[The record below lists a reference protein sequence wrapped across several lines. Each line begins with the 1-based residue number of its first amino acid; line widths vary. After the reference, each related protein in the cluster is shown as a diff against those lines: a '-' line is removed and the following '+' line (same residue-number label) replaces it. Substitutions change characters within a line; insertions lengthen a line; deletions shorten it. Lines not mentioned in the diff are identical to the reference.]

1 MKQKEILIISNYFPP
16 EKGAASNR
24 IFSMVRGFS
33 ENNYTVSVVC
43 PLPNYPQGRVFK
55 GYKGGFYKKEKTDF
69 GKINRLWI
77 LPSNSSNKFVRLLS
91 MLSFSF
97 SLTLFLVFTKSPK
110 KIIIQ
115 YSPVFTGFTS
125 VFWAKLF
132 GKKIILNVSD
142 LWPLAGLEMGILNK
156 GMYYT
161 ILLKMERFC
170 YRKSH
175 LILGQS
181 EEILHHIKKIEI
193 DKPMFL
199 YRNFPDF
206 TPPEIVEIPNEK
218 KPIKIVYA
226 GLLGVA
232 QGILKICNEVEF
244 TKEVQ
249 LHIYGNGPETEKAKS
264 LKKENIFYH
273 GELDREILHQELQKY
288 NLGFVP
294 LTNRIYGSVP
304 SKIFELSRVGL
315 PILYFAGG
323 EGELIVKDFNLGW
336 VIPVN
341 NLKEFQLFINSLTSE
356 NLLEFSK
363 KEIQKTAITN
373 FNFRTQFEEL
383 IDIVDKY

>member
-24 IFSMVRGFS
+24 IFSMVKGFS
-33 ENNYTVSVVC
+33 ENNYKVSVVC
-43 PLPNYPQGRVFK
+43 PLPNYPQGKIFK
-55 GYKGGFYKKEKTDF
+55 GYKGRFYKKEKTAF
-69 GKINRLWI
+69 GKINRLWV

-91 MLSFSF
+91 MLTFSF
-97 SLTLFLVFTKSPK
+97 SLTLFLLFTKSPK
-110 KIIIQ
+110 KVIIQ
-115 YSPVFTGFTS
+115 YSPVFIGFTA
-125 VFWAKLF
+125 VFWAKLLN
-132 GKKIILNVSD
+132 KNIILNVSD

-161 ILLKMERFC
+161 ILLKMEHFC
-170 YRKSH
+170 YYKSH

-181 EEILHHIKKIEI
+181 EEILHHIKEIEI
-193 DKPMFL
+193 NKPIFL

-206 TPPEIVEIPNEK
+206 TPPEIIENPNIK
-218 KPIKIVYA
+218 NPIKIVYA

-232 QGILKICNEVEF
+232 QGLLKICNEVEF

-249 LHIYGNGPETEKAKS
+249 LHIYGNGPETEKIKL

-288 NLGFVP
+288 DIGFVP

-304 SKIFELSRVGL
+304 SKTFELSRIGL

-323 EGELIVKDFNLGW
+323 EGEMLVNKFNLGW

-341 NLKEFQLFINSLTSE
+341 NLQEFQLFINSLTSE
-356 NLLEFSK
+356 KLLNFSE

-373 FNFRTQFEEL
+373 FNFRIQFEEL
-383 IDIVDKY
+383 IDLVDNC